1 MGDRTGDSQL
11 VGMGPQGVDH
21 ELDVV
26 GQFHPEQ
33 FHSLLDDLPI
43 HLSRKRLV
51 LELLLD
57 ALRLQRGDALRS

>member
-1 MGDRTGDSQL
+1 
-11 VGMGPQGVDH
+11 
-21 ELDVV
+21 
-26 GQFHPEQ
+26 
-33 FHSLLDDLPI
+33 LLDDLPI